1 MRKAFLVLTAL
12 AFVITACGPGTTP
25 DGTHPPDPT
34 ATSPPPD
41 VEAPASTE
49 APAEPVPQTEAPEPD
64 PAAPPD
70 PIDVEIYGAPDLV
83 LKGTFYGAVPN
94 AAPGVLMLHM
104 YGRTRA
110 DWDAI
115 ARRLQT
121 LGIASLTIDLRGHG
135 ETGGMENWLLAPQ
148 DVEAALTWLGAREDV
163 DADRLGAIGASI
175 GANLALLL
183 GSTNPRIDVIALLS
197 PGFDYRRVNIEGA
210 MLLYNPRPALLAA
223 SEEDGYSAETVRGL
237 ADQATGPVELLVYNN
252 AGHGNEMLVA
262 EPGLSDAIVDFLVE
276 HLGE

>member
-1 MRKAFLVLTAL
+1 MRKTFLVLAAL
-12 AFVITACGPGTTP
+12 AFIITACGSGTTP

-34 ATSPPPD
+34 ATSPPPEG
-41 VEAPASTE
+41 EAPESTE
-49 APAEPVPQTEAPEPD
+49 APVEPAPSTEAPEPVG
-64 PAAPPD
+64 PPD
-70 PIDVEIYGAPDLV
+70 PIDIEIYGATDLV
-83 LKGTFYGAVPN
+83 IKGTFYGAVPN

-104 YGRTRA
+104 YGHTRA
-110 DWDAI
+110 DWDAL
-115 ARRLQT
+115 ARRLQA
-121 LGIASLTIDLRGHG
+121 LGIASLAIDLRGHG
-135 ETGGMENWLLAPQ
+135 ETGGAENWLLAPQ
-148 DVEAALTWLGAREDV
+148 DVEVALNWLGAREDV
-163 DADRLGAIGASI
+163 DADRLGAVGASI

-183 GSTNPRIDVIALLS
+183 GSTNPRIDVLALLS
-197 PGFDYRRVNIEGA
+197 PGFDYFRVNIEGA

-252 AGHGNEMLVA
+252 AGHGNDMLAA

>member
-1 MRKAFLVLTAL
+1 MRKTFLVLTAL
-12 AFVITACGPGTTP
+12 AFALAACGSGATP
-25 DGTHPPDPT
+25 EVTHPPDPT
-34 ATSPPPD
+34 ATSPPTEG
-41 VEAPASTE
+41 EAPAATE
-49 APAEPVPQTEAPEPD
+49 APVEPAPETEAPEPE
-64 PAAPPD
+64 PATPPD
-70 PIDVEIYGAPDLV
+70 PIDVDIPGAAGLV

-110 DWDAI
+110 DWDGI
-115 ARRLQT
+115 ARHLQS
-121 LGIASLTIDLRGHG
+121 LGIASLAIDLRGHG
-135 ETGGMENWLLAPQ
+135 ETGGAENWLLAPQ
-148 DVEAALTWLGAREDV
+148 DVEAALNWLGARTDV
-163 DADRLGAIGASI
+163 DADHLGAVGASI

-183 GSTNPRIDVIALLS
+183 GSTNPRIDVLALLS
-197 PGFDYRRVNIEGA
+197 PGFDYFRVNIEGA